1 MMRGPNGGPKG
12 GPNGRTDS
20 STDHWTLQKGI
31 YVKHFQNFH
40 KLLQKCKEIAIYDC
54 SCQKGQFN

>member
-12 GPNGRTDS
+12 GPNGR
-20 STDHWTLQKGI
+20 TDHWTLQKGI